1 MLLHR
6 RSSMPDGRR
15 SFSSRKGALLV
26 LANVLAMSGCTNTT
40 GIFAGLDR
48 PGELRLTTLDS
59 DPVFT
64 GSTKPTVK
72 DEVVQIR
79 PVSIIDTDEPAQ
91 SQWCQYLKE
100 DSAAEA
106 TILRSP
112 TLSGHVDDGGK
123 AAVSLGLSVSSFNK
137 ANLIERAAEIKC
149 RRYLAETGLQKL
161 AFISPQGLT
170 AAGYLAKSRVILG
183 HRREL
188 AGLRKL
194 ITSELAKGNMNAEKA
209 SSLAV
214 LIDQLISDG
223 NVAKSQGDRRLVDS
237 YSAPGNAD
245 ALGKDLLKAESELE
259 DLNSRIRT
267 ADAMDLT
274 VSAGWADQA
283 INDGFDAQ
291 QDSFSGKVSFS
302 IKLGAVAPRR
312 FEHERLAKRARLNAI
327 SNQEGGALWQIEA
340 LRKAHERALDGLSQS
355 RFKLNDALAEANRLV
370 SVLGSVE
377 NPEFVP
383 TLIAAKIQVVKLQA
397 ERAAVE
403 ESIQEIDK
411 NIKRLK
417 VG

>member
-1 MLLHR
+1 
-6 RSSMPDGRR
+6 MPDGRR
-15 SFSSRKGALLV
+15 SSSSRKAAVLV
-26 LANVLAMSGCTNTT
+26 LTSVLAMSGCTNTT

-64 GSTKPTVK
+64 GSTKPK
-72 DEVVQIR
+72 AKEEVVQIR
-79 PVSIIDTDEPAQ
+79 AASIIDTDEPAQ

-112 TLSGHVDDGGK
+112 TLSGNIDDGGK

-137 ANLIERAAEIKC
+137 ANLIETAAEVKC

-170 AAGYLAKSRVILG
+170 AAGYMAKSRVILG
-183 HRREL
+183 HRKEL

-194 ITSELAKGNMNAEKA
+194 VKSELARGNMNAEKA
-209 SSLAV
+209 ASLAV
-214 LIDQLISDG
+214 LIDQLIAEG
-223 NVAKSQGDRRLVDS
+223 NVAKSQADRRLVDA
-237 YSAPGNAD
+237 YSTPGNAET
-245 ALGKDLLKAESELE
+245 LGQDLLKAEGELE
-259 DLNSRIRT
+259 DINSRIRS

-274 VSAGWADQA
+274 VSAGWTDPS
-283 INDGFDAQ
+283 IDNGFDTQ

-312 FEHERLAKRARLNAI
+312 FVHERLAKQAKLNAI
-327 SNQEGGALWQIEA
+327 SSQEGGALWQIEA

-355 RFKLNDALAEANRLV
+355 RFKLNDALAEATQLV
-370 SVLGSVE
+370 ALLSSVE
-377 NPEFVP
+377 NPEFTP

-403 ESIQEIDK
+403 DSIEEIGK

-417 VG
+417 IG